1 MSDNSLTLY
10 CAHISQL
17 PDMAKRIID
26 FAGQERLWLFEGEMG
41 AGKTTLIKAICDAF
55 GVQDVVSSPTFALV
69 NEYRNLK
76 DDIFYHFD
84 FYRIQ
89 DAAEAL
95 DIGVNDYF
103 YSGNYC
109 FVEWPSNI
117 DALIPENYLNIRI
130 EAAVD
135 DSRSIYL
142 KRYE

>member
-1 MSDNSLTLY
+1 MSDSSLVLH
-10 CAHISQL
+10 CAHINEL
-17 PDMAKRIID
+17 PDMTKHIID
-26 FAGQERLWLFEGEMG
+26 FAGDERLWLFDGEMG
-41 AGKTTLIKAICDAF
+41 AGKTTLIKAICHVF
-55 GVQDVVSSPTFALV
+55 GVQDVVNSPTFALV
-69 NEYRNLK
+69 NEYRNAK

-89 DAAEAL
+89 DVAEAL
-95 DIGVNDYF
+95 DMGVNDYF

-117 DALIPENYLNIRI
+117 DALIPEHYLNIQI

-135 DSRSIYL
+135 DSRRIYL